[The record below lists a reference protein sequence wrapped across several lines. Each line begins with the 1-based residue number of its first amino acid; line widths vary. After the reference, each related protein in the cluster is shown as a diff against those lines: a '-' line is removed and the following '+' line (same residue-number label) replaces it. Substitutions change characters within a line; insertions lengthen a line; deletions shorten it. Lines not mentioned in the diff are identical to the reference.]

1 MTLAARLRCRRGARG
16 DAPAASLA
24 IAIQPPATAVEGR
37 AAAMR
42 CSPRQPR
49 QFSKERPAMAE
60 SDILKFDRR
69 PNHVVL
75 TLNRP
80 EKRNALNRAMFEAL
94 DRAFEKI
101 EADKS
106 IRAIVLRGEGS

>member
-1 MTLAARLRCRRGARG
+1 
-16 DAPAASLA
+16 
-24 IAIQPPATAVEGR
+24 
-37 AAAMR
+37 
-42 CSPRQPR
+42 
-49 QFSKERPAMAE
+49 MAE

-94 DRAFEKI
+94 DRAFETI

-106 IRAIVLRGEGS
+106 IRAMVPRSEGRAFS